1 MFVLSYITQLYCL
14 MIRYLKNA
22 RGRKGERNYTHLA
35 DLCDG
40 THITNNYITLQMCTA
55 LRAGKHRTHPGM
67 YMAKGTTKRAQDED

>member
-55 LRAGKHRTHPGM
+55 LRAGPTLAM